1 MHNQCRNGRIR
12 LYPIFK
18 VLRRRDR
25 ASESGDGKNINRRR
39 NVDAA
44 ADGDNKKRVLNLV
57 WSDSDEVVMG
67 SKEHEL
73 PSGDCTSRLD

>member
-1 MHNQCRNGRIR
+1 M
-12 LYPIFK
+12 
-18 VLRRRDR
+18 D
-25 ASESGDGKNINRRR
+25 A
-39 NVDAA
+39 AA

-73 PSGDCTSRLD
+73 PNGDCTSWLD